1 MNEESDGEF
10 AAFAKLYSEHTTLE
24 LITAMARLREQ
35 KDNADEHAKAV
46 AREYEFIT
54 KTAIPEK
61 FAEDGI
67 KNINVEGIGR
77 VQLRADI
84 YASVKSGAKEK
95 AYAWLSDIGSSDLIQ
110 PTVPPSTLK
119 AFLKNRMKAGEDIPE
134 ELFNVNAFQQAS
146 ITKV

>member
-1 MNEESDGEF
+1 MDDDNGEF
-10 AAFAKLYSEHTTLE
+10 AAFAKLYGDYSTLD
-24 LITAMARLREQ
+24 LITAMVRLREQ
-35 KDNADEHAKAV
+35 KDNAEEHAKAI

-84 YASVKSGAKEK
+84 YASVKSGAKEQ
-95 AYAWLSDIGSSDLIQ
+95 AYAWLSDVGSGDLIQ
-110 PTVPPSTLK
+110 PSVPPSTLK
-119 AFLKNRMKAGEDIPE
+119 AFLKGRLKAGEDIPE
-134 ELFNVNAFQQAS
+134 ELFNVNPFQQAS
-146 ITKV
+146 ITKA